1 MAKILIVEDDRFLRE
16 LYEELLSDEGFQ
28 VTTAEDGEEG
38 FNKIR
43 DGGFDLVLLDILL
56 PKRDGLDILR
66 ELKKQGPSQPNGPV
80 VLLTNLGQD
89 SIVKEGFDL
98 GAHSYLI
105 KSALTPDQ
113 VLHEVRTILAQK
125 TGKDS

>member
-16 LYEELLSDEGFQ
+16 LYQELLTDEGF
-28 VTTAEDGEEG
+28 VVEVAEDGEEG
-38 FNKIR
+38 LTKMSE
-43 DGGFDLVLLDILL
+43 GGYDLVLLDILL

-66 ELKKQGPSQPNGPV
+66 ELKKSAPAQPNGPV

-89 SIVKEGFDL
+89 SIVKEGFQL
-98 GAHSYLI
+98 GAQSYLI

-113 VLHEVRTILAQK
+113 VLHEVRTIL
-125 TGKDS
+125 